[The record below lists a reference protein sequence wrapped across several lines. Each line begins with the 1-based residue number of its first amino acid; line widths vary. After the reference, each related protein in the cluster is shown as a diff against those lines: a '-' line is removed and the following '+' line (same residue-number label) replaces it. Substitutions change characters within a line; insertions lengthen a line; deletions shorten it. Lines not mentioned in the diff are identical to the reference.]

1 MKTHRCNRIR
11 VQQPDRTESR
21 KGAILVLAA
30 VVLVVV
36 LAFVSFTV
44 DFGMIT
50 VTKGQLQNA
59 ADSAALAATQ
69 ELMRSFGPGS
79 TVSGSTAATS
89 AQDGAVELISRFR
102 SGDLNS
108 TSAAADRDVR
118 LGNRTWNS
126 ATSQWVETWGV
137 PPFNLVEVTARRTEE
152 ANSALPMA
160 FSQVMGIS
168 HQNVSAKSVASI
180 APAAGFRLN
189 SNAST
194 GLGVLPIAV
203 DSVTWDALVNSIRT
217 GQIPASDNYSY
228 NENSGY
234 VNFGGD
240 GIGEINIYPDANTN
254 LPSGNRGTVDLGA
267 PNNSTNDLRRQI
279 VDGLNEYDMG
289 FLPNGELRASPQQPL
304 NLNGD
309 PGISA
314 GIESALESIIGQVR
328 AIPIFTTVSGNGNNA
343 NYRVIKFVG
352 VRIMAVRLSGGPN
365 NRYVTVQPAPFSSP
379 HLIRGNTT
387 IEYDSI
393 VSKPFLIR

>member
-1 MKTHRCNRIR
+1 MRAHRIDSSR
-11 VQQPDRTESR
+11 VNQPDRHESR
-21 KGAILVLAA
+21 KGTILVLSA
-30 VVLVVV
+30 VMLVVV

-59 ADSAALAATQ
+59 ADSAALSATQ
-69 ELMRSFGPGS
+69 ELMRSYGPGS
-79 TVSGSTAATS
+79 TVSSSTAASS
-89 AQDGAVELISRFR
+89 AQNGAVDLISRFR
-102 SGDLNS
+102 SGDLSS
-108 TSAAADRDVR
+108 TSAEAARDVR
-118 LGNRTWNS
+118 FGSRTWNS
-126 ATSQWVETWGV
+126 STNQWVETWGI
-137 PPFNLVEVTARRTEE
+137 PPFNLVEVTARRTSE
-152 ANSALPMA
+152 ANSALPMT
-160 FSQVMGIS
+160 FSQVLGIN
-168 HQNVSAKSVASI
+168 HQNVSATSVASI
-180 APAAGFRLN
+180 APAAGFRFN

-203 DSVTWDALVNSIRT
+203 DSVTWDLLVNSIRT
-217 GQIPASDNYSY
+217 GQSPASDDYSY

-234 VNFGGD
+234 VNYGGD

-267 PNNSTNDLRRQI
+267 PNNSTNDLNRQI

-289 FLPNGELRASPQQPL
+289 YLPNGELRASPEQPL

-314 GIESALESIIGQVR
+314 GIESSLESIIGQVR

-343 NYRVIKFVG
+343 SYRVVKFVG
-352 VRIMAVRLSGGPN
+352 VRIMAVRLTGGPG
-365 NRYVTVQPAPFSSP
+365 NRHVTVQPAPFSSP
-379 HLIRGNTT
+379 HLIRGNST

-393 VSKPFLIR
+393 VSKPFLVR